1 MNLGEIIYS
10 TIDKD
15 QFYINVYDNILFNF
29 ALKQLNINLPYKE
42 IDINKALR
50 YADILSRSNHNEKGD
65 EHRIIAQEMVSILN
79 DLYPYNEQIKYYL
92 GTILTNN
99 GNYLGKTK
107 LVPNYKSID
116 PMEILNDI
124 INEKLLAIP
133 GEENKLFFF
142 QQKEVFNNLN
152 CKYYSYSGPTSMGK
166 TFIIR
171 MFIKDKLMNDV
182 KANFAIIVP
191 SKALISE
198 ISRAIIND
206 LKHLL
211 IEKSYKVVTTGNST
225 LLEKNGNFIFV
236 LTPERLLYL
245 LTEKK
250 HIKIEHMFIDE
261 AHKISLLESRS
272 TFYYKVVTLAESNN
286 NETKFAF
293 ASPNISN
300 PSEFLKLIPSMNDI
314 LPNNTQS
321 KYSPVSQIK
330 YIIDFQ
336 NNKFKYY
343 NFKEKT
349 LIDIN
354 ENINEECMIDFIFNN
369 KRNEQTLV
377 YCDRKE
383 KALDYANQYYN
394 KIKSLTDYVISDKL
408 LNISNQ
414 IKDEIHSSYLL
425 AEYIKYGIA
434 FHVGFV
440 PLNVRTSIEEL
451 YKAGE
456 LKIVFCTSTLIEGVN
471 FPAENLF
478 VTSTNNGKNPLTLID
493 FKNLTG
499 RVGRIEYNTYGKVY
513 LVRDKDVKDTESIT
527 YEDLLFDNDNSTKLS
542 IITDLKYEEKEQ
554 IITTLLSGNTYLQKN
569 DVTKANYKVLRKL
582 LSILLK
588 YIMSDNKTLIVSS
601 FNEFLNEN
609 TINSIKSKFISDK
622 DNIDDDINHTLDQ
635 VKNIDDAIS
644 KEALCYPILSPGVK
658 YKPLYDFLC
667 KLADKFKWNKYESDD
682 IGAQNRNG
690 EYKLLSWYTSIL
702 MRWMNGS
709 SIKEIIENSIER
721 AIKKD
726 PSITNNPKKLNK
738 EISTVLEIIEN
749 IILFKFANYFLRF
762 STEYKKLHNLA
773 ILPHDWY
780 EFVEYGSYKQQVIL
794 LQKLGFSRETALII
808 NNIRA
813 YKFMNGKIY
822 ISKELLNSKNINIKK
837 EANELYY
844 NLADIFI
851 DF

>member
-171 MFIKDKLMNDV
+171 MFIKDKVMNDV

-354 ENINEECMIDFIFNN
+354 ENISEECMIDFIFNN

-554 IITTLLSGNTYLQKN
+554 IITTLLSGNTYLQNN

-588 YIMSDNKTLIVSS
+588 DIMSDNKTLIVSS

-644 KEALCYPILSPGVK
+644 KEELCYPILSPGVK